1 MKPDITIYDIAEAL
15 QIAPVTVSRA
25 LNNHPAVREKTRQ
38 RIQDYAREHGYRA
51 NSFASNLRRQK
62 TNTIGILLQELS
74 NSYFITS
81 VLSGVE
87 AVLTEAGY
95 DLIIAHSSESACK
108 EIANANNLFH
118 KRVDGLIVSLAYDTE
133 SMSHFEPYLQ
143 KNIPVVFYDR
153 VETSFPGTKV
163 IIDNE
168 QAGYDA
174 TKHLIGQGC
183 TRIVHVTASLKRNV
197 YALRLAGYEKAL
209 AEHNIPVRTEDLIL
223 IDYINEDAGLEV
235 AKRILAMDPMPD
247 GIFITNDFCAAICI
261 RALTDAGIRVP
272 EDIAVVGFNNDII
285 SKVVAPRLTTINYPG
300 KQVGEE
306 AARQLLQQLQGNR
319 QEENKTIVIKSELMV
334 RASSVRETNDQ

>member
-1 MKPDITIYDIAEAL
+1 MKPDITIYDIADAL
-15 QIAPVTVSRA
+15 KLAPVTISRA

-38 RIQDYAREHGYRA
+38 RVLAYAKEHGYRA

-62 TNTIGILLQELS
+62 TNTIGILMQEVS

-87 AVLTEAGY
+87 MVLTEAGY
-95 DLIIAHSSESACK
+95 DLIIAHSSESAQK

-118 KRVDGLIVSLAYDTE
+118 KRVDGLIVSLAYDTD

-153 VETSFPGTKV
+153 VEASFPGTKV

-168 QAGYDA
+168 RAGYDA
-174 TKHLIGQGC
+174 TRHLIEQGC
-183 TRIVHVTASLKRNV
+183 TNIVHVTASLKRNV

-209 AEHNIPVRTEDLIL
+209 QENGIPLRKENLIL
-223 IDYINEDAGLEV
+223 VDYINEDAGQEV
-235 AKRILAMDPMPD
+235 ANQILAMQPMPD

-261 RALTDAGIRVP
+261 RALTDAGVRIP

-300 KQVGEE
+300 RLVGEE
-306 AARQLLQQLQGNR
+306 AARQLLKQLQGNK
-319 QEENKTIVIKSELMV
+319 QDDDKTIIIESNLIT
-334 RASSVRETNDQ
+334 RDSSLRHTNNE